1 MDISCRFVLFYFL
14 MGDSRVYLFVGG
26 NYLIERKSID
36 DIGVRRMGFGV

>member
-14 MGDSRVYLFVGG
+14 MGDSRVYLYAGG

-36 DIGVRRMGFGV
+36 DTGARRMGSGV